1 MKSHRHIALLLAGG
15 NGVRMNTKRPKQFLQ
30 IDGESILLHTMRA
43 FQRHPLIQDIYV
55 VCADEWMVSV
65 EQEAKEGGIRKFRSA
80 IQGGVTGFD
89 SLRNG
94 IKALADTAVDSSA
107 LVLVHDAVRPLITQD
122 IISRNI
128 AVCLTH
134 GNAITALGSNEAF
147 LISKDE
153 KSSTEYI
160 PREGILR
167 AQTPH
172 TFPLATLKQMME
184 QAKER
189 GITHSQSLFTLANEV
204 GFTPLYIAQG
214 DTLNFKITV
223 PQDILIYQALKNAP
237 LLFSIEEDTSSHY
250 FSRDM

>member
-15 NGVRMNTKRPKQFLQ
+15 SGVRMNSKRPKQFLLV
-30 IDGESILLHTMRA
+30 DGESILLHTMRA
-43 FQRHPLIQDIYV
+43 FQQHPLIQDIYV
-55 VCADEWMVSV
+55 VCADEWAMSV
-65 EQEAKEGGIRKFRSA
+65 EQEVREGGIRKFRST
-80 IQGGVTGFD
+80 IRGGATGFD

-94 IKALADTAVDSSA
+94 IMALADTVEDGSA

-134 GNAITALGSNEAF
+134 GNAITALGCNEAF

-172 TFPLATLKQMME
+172 TFTLATLKHMME
-184 QAKER
+184 QAKEQ
-189 GITHSQSLFTLANEV
+189 GITHSQSLFTLANET
-204 GFTPLYIAQG
+204 GFTPLHIAQG

-237 LLFSIEEDTSSHY
+237 LLSSMEEEDNNSHEHQ
-250 FSRDM
+250 S